1 MRMRLGLVVFIFG
14 CASPTAKKLPSASVT
29 PRTLDARPAN
39 AACGDAITLNGA
51 AAPDLR
57 YAYDYDGDGNLV
69 HATGVFTAG
78 GPNDDVTYTYD
89 NLERM
94 THMLETHGWG
104 DTRYEITANYDSLGQ
119 LVTYATNEASGTWSD
134 AWTYTYSQF
143 NAQGEPARE
152 DITQQGQPSFGYTLS
167 YDGDGRFVGWTDD
180 SGDVGTYAYDDAGGT
195 ITMDTNHGAWTGTIT
210 YDADLRELSET
221 YGGSDPNAIA
231 TDYEYD
237 WSGDRLLGATYKQS
251 PNNDASQL
259 KTAELDQLDYSCA
272 AARGLANHRGQL
284 GGERFRGGRAPFGIL
299 H

>member
-1 MRMRLGLVVFIFG
+1 MRIRLGLVLFIFG
-14 CASPTAKKLPSASVT
+14 CASPTEKKLPSAAVT
-29 PRTLDARPAN
+29 PRSLDARPAN
-39 AACGDAITLNGA
+39 AACGDSITINGGT
-51 AAPDLR
+51 APDLR

-78 GPNDDVTYTYD
+78 GPNDDITYTYD
-89 NLERM
+89 NLDRM

-104 DTRYEITANYDSLGQ
+104 DTRYEITANYDSLGE

-134 AWTYTYSQF
+134 AWTYAYSQF

-152 DITQQGQPSFGYTLS
+152 EITELNQPAFGYTLS
-167 YDGDGRFVGWTDD
+167 YDGDGRLTGWTDD
-180 SGDVGTYAYDDAGGT
+180 NGLATTYAYDDAAGT

-231 TDYEYD
+231 TDYEYS

-251 PNNDASQL
+251 PNNDPAQMA
-259 KTAELDQLDYSCA
+259 TVEADQLDYNCV
-272 AARGLANHRGQL
+272 AARKLTHQRSQL
-284 GGERFRGGRAPFGIL
+284 GGKRLGGARSPLGIFQ
-299 H
+299 